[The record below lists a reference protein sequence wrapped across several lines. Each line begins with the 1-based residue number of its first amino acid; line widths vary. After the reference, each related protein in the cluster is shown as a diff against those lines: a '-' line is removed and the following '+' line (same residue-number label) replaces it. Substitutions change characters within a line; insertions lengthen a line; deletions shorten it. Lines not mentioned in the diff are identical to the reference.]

1 MTLLLLA
8 WSMTTGSERTV
19 SLPVVGVLPETC
31 TLYSRLGVDCPGCGL
46 TRCFIHL
53 AHGRIASAWGVNP
66 VGILLFIYV
75 GLQIPLA
82 IAMLA
87 RFHEAPRDVLW
98 LQRINPWNEKAA
110 ILLLL
115 ALLVQWIVRLTFG
128 APY

>member
-1 MTLLLLA
+1 M
-8 WSMTTGSERTV
+8 
-19 SLPVVGVLPETC
+19 
-31 TLYSRLGVDCPGCGL
+31 DCPGCGL

-53 AHGRIASAWGVNP
+53 AHGRVASAWLVNP

-75 GLQIPLA
+75 GLQIPVA

-87 RFHEAPRDVLW
+87 IPQDGPRGVHW
-98 LQRINPWNEKAA
+98 LQRLIPWNEKAA